1 MEEEEEATN
10 QTKKKIQKE
19 TTRAFPRLNEFKFKR
34 KAKATKNNKKKI
46 KLKRGGHGSD
56 FCF

>member
-10 QTKKKIQKE
+10 QTKKKDTERNNARLSKIEWIQIQKKSKS
-19 TTRAFPRLNEFKFKR
+19 NEKQQ
-34 KAKATKNNKKKI
+34 KKI